1 MAADKALN
9 LQMQVRRNTEE
20 LGDFLKDLDRWED
33 DIKSKDEDLKISKTS
48 GSTVGRACFRL
59 PPVRNQAKK
68 KKVKKNKD
76 VSKDQKMKSRISS
89 YDYRSWDKLNVDE
102 LINDL
107 EEKEEMETLTSS
119 DDGDGDEML
128 DDDDEQAEEER
139 RLQRAL
145 LEKDKGND
153 FFKIGRYK
161 EAINC
166 YTTAMQL
173 DPNNAI
179 FPANR
184 AMALLK
190 VERHGAAELDCDLAL
205 SLDYSYTKAYLRRG
219 KARSHLNKLHES
231 LSDFKEA
238 LRLEPGNKQAQ
249 QEILNLKQVSKPC
262 VIFCVHV
269 SY

>member
-1 MAADKALN
+1 ALN

-48 GSTVGRACFRL
+48 GSTRL

-89 YDYRSWDKLNVDE
+89 YDYRSWDKLNVE
-102 LINDL
+102 SLGCEI
-107 EEKEEMETLTSS
+107 SS
-119 DDGDGDEML
+119 DSLPLVIDTKLSNSLHLVIDTKL
-128 DDDDEQAEEER
+128 SNS
-139 RLQRAL
+139 LHL
-145 LEKDKGND
+145 GND

-249 QEILNLKQVSKPC
+249 QE
-262 VIFCVHV
+262 
-269 SY
+269 